1 MNELENVVD
10 RADALMRRR
19 RFVAVPT
26 TPPPPARPEPAG
38 DDLPLLTEVVGDDL
52 PLLTETV
59 TRPGL
64 PDEAALRERLADEL
78 ARSLSARLAC
88 ELGAELAGYSPLVL
102 RATKQMIADAHGA
115 TARDGLGML
124 VEQAAEA
131 FALWRGVRPPSAQVL
146 AELRSAMA

>member
-1 MNELENVVD
+1 MNEHENVVD

-26 TPPPPARPEPAG
+26 TPPPPAPPEPAG

-59 TRPGL
+59 PCTGL

-88 ELGAELAGYSPLVL
+88 ELGAELAQSVERRLAAELPTLVEAVLIDVGEQL
-102 RATKQMIADAHGA
+102 RAGIAASVGDACRDFVRRHGPA
-115 TARDGLGML
+115 TRDD
-124 VEQAAEA
+124 
-131 FALWRGVRPPSAQVL
+131 
-146 AELRSAMA
+146 